1 MRILILTTRFHP
13 HIGGVENVVEN
24 LAEIWAKNNKV
35 SVLTSK
41 RSQGILDID
50 DAEIPYQ
57 QYKLKR
63 IWMAL
68 PRSIGGV
75 IVFPLRVV
83 LSIICLNKYIK
94 EFRPE
99 VLNIHFL
106 DDISFYAW
114 FAIFLNKNL
123 KVVVNIHGNDL
134 HIFSKK
140 ILYKYFIHALLKRS
154 RSIVVNSPFMAGDI
168 LAYDSSLKNKI
179 VVTPNGLDIEKF
191 TISAGER
198 PIQEKYIFFVG
209 RFVYKKG
216 IDILVR
222 AFSKIGISN
231 LKMILEGKGESLE
244 EIQKLVSELNISNR
258 IIFTEGKLTEFEK
271 INYMKN
277 SLFGVIPSRL
287 EPFGIVGLEFMAA
300 GVPVIVS
307 KTGGLIDIIK
317 DNETGLFFES
327 ENQKDLTEKIKL
339 MYQDEKLRSR
349 ISENQKKMILKYSW
363 GNIANQYMNLFE
375 KL

>member
-123 KVVVNIHGNDL
+123 KVIVNIH
-134 HIFSKK
+134 
-140 ILYKYFIHALLKRS
+140 
-154 RSIVVNSPFMAGDI
+154 
-168 LAYDSSLKNKI
+168 
-179 VVTPNGLDIEKF
+179 
-191 TISAGER
+191 
-198 PIQEKYIFFVG
+198 
-209 RFVYKKG
+209 
-216 IDILVR
+216 
-222 AFSKIGISN
+222 
-231 LKMILEGKGESLE
+231 
-244 EIQKLVSELNISNR
+244 
-258 IIFTEGKLTEFEK
+258 
-271 INYMKN
+271 
-277 SLFGVIPSRL
+277 
-287 EPFGIVGLEFMAA
+287 
-300 GVPVIVS
+300 
-307 KTGGLIDIIK
+307 
-317 DNETGLFFES
+317 
-327 ENQKDLTEKIKL
+327 
-339 MYQDEKLRSR
+339 
-349 ISENQKKMILKYSW
+349 
-363 GNIANQYMNLFE
+363 
-375 KL
+375 